1 MCKYDPCF
9 RYDVS
14 RALNH
19 PWITRQN
26 NFIPLTI
33 FENLKKE
40 EKINDFKEMIMTMV
54 FIKQFKKLFNLSLIG
69 TENRSEYDLVRRK
82 LNIKRRNIDY
92 ELYPKP
98 YNYLFSLPKRK
109 KSNSIKEL
117 PILTRP
123 CSKNDRNNNIN
134 NNNSSRVILNIKSF
148 NTAKKQSERYTIN
161 SKNSYGAQ
169 SKQNINKTC
178 SKIRNL
184 SKNRINYKQ
193 IFTKPK
199 FKIANTLSKNSNVI
213 LPSSIHENS
222 NQQLRTPVLAKK
234 KSFRN
239 TENNS
244 KHIINRM
251 MINKENINCM
261 NNMNYNNYTNKNN
274 NNVMPNIPSSK
285 ANLIEPKNLFSK
297 PSHNMILKNFIS
309 ESKMNKF

>member
-1 MCKYDPCF
+1 
-9 RYDVS
+9 
-14 RALNH
+14 LN
-19 PWITRQN
+19 
-26 NFIPLTI
+26 
-33 FENLKKE
+33 
-40 EKINDFKEMIMTMV
+40 
-54 FIKQFKKLFNLSLIG
+54 LIV

-82 LNIKRRNIDY
+82 LNIKKRNIDY

-98 YNYLFSLPKRK
+98 YNNLFSLPKRK
-109 KSNSIKEL
+109 KSNSIREL

-123 CSKNDRNNNIN
+123 CSKNERNININ
-134 NNNSSRVILNIKSF
+134 NNNNSRVILNIKSF

-161 SKNSYGAQ
+161 SKNSYGTQ

-193 IFTKPK
+193 IFAKPK
-199 FKIANTLSKNSNVI
+199 FKIANTLSKNINMI
-213 LPSSIHENS
+213 LPSSIHENN
-222 NQQLRTPVLAKK
+222 NQQLRTPVLVKK

-239 TENNS
+239 TDNNS

-261 NNMNYNNYTNKNN
+261 NNMNYNNYSNKNN

-297 PSHNMILKNFIS
+297 PNHNMILKNIYS
-309 ESKMNKF
+309 DSKKNKF